1 MKIMSVLVFAIV
13 AMAFAAGC
21 ATGPMST
28 VDSTASGESVGA
40 ASPASVPSQVPDC
53 RNSGWYNR
61 AANLCVSN
69 GP

>member
-1 MKIMSVLVFAIV
+1 MKVSGVL
-13 AMAFAAGC
+13 MLAFAAVTLVAGC
-21 ATGPMST
+21 ATGPTSYAGDAT
-28 VDSTASGESVGA
+28 A
-40 ASPASVPSQVPDC
+40 ASPATLQNQVPDC